1 MTQELLEQTVRDWV
15 YTNPHRGAR
24 DLGRLARGAAAP
36 AAQSVDE
43 IADALIR
50 LAGRMELARARA
62 W

>member
-15 YTNPHRGAR
+15 HTNPDRGAR
-24 DLGRLARGAAAP
+24 DLARLANGAKP
-36 AAQSVDE
+36 SSVDE